1 MRDLIGI
8 TYDAVSGGP
17 ELTAAEWRQ
26 TQADLFVRDTNELV
40 IGGIRGGSVSNV
52 AAAVTITP
60 LTIVSHPSAARG
72 VYQGSFPAGSAELSQ
87 TITAAHATLPRVD
100 AVDVKI
106 FDHEADAS
114 TFRGVDIQL
123 NAGTANASPVAPTF
137 SGTGFRLGT
146 FAVPASGGGSPAW
159 TPNSA
164 LVGYAGTGGALDAAS
179 HPANVKA
186 GTLMYNRATGG
197 LEYYNGTSWFSV
209 ATGRLAKNTD
219 GNDLTALNNTD
230 PTWAAGSPACGVTF
244 KAPASGTVDII
255 PTAHI
260 QQNSVGGFAY
270 LSFELRTGAVIGSG
284 TLVQSPF
291 PDNGVGTGNR
301 VSASRHCS
309 VAGLTPGA
317 DYNVRTMHT
326 TSAPG
331 ATGFSLF
338 YREISVYAV

>member
-8 TYDAVSGGP
+8 TYDGVV

-26 TQADLFVRDTNELV
+26 TVAAQYVRDTNELV

-52 AAAVTITP
+52 ASAVTITP

-72 VYQGSFPAGSAELSQ
+72 VYQGAFPAGSAELSK
-87 TITAAHATLPRVD
+87 TIGAAHATLPRVD

-137 SGTGFRLGT
+137 SGTGYRLGT

-159 TPNSA
+159 TPNPD
-164 LVGYAGTGGALDAAS
+164 LIGYATTGGALDAAS

-186 GTLMYNRATGG
+186 GTLMYNRATFG
-197 LEYYNGTSWFSV
+197 LEYYNGTAWFSV
-209 ATGRLAKNTD
+209 PTGRLAKNTD
-219 GNDLTALNNTD
+219 GNDLLAQTTTD

-244 KAPASGTVDII
+244 KAPASGVVEII
-255 PTAHI
+255 PSGHF

-270 LSFELRTGAVIGSG
+270 LSFELRQGAVIGSG
-284 TLVQSPF
+284 TVVQAPL
-291 PDNGVGTGNR
+291 PDLALGTSGRTSGSR
-301 VSASRHCS
+301 VCT

-317 DYNVRTMHT
+317 DYNVRTMQT
-326 TSAPG
+326 TTAPG
-331 ATGFSLF
+331 ATGFSIF
-338 YREISVYAV
+338 YREIQVMAA